1 MNIVIL
7 NHYAGSLNMGM
18 EYRPYYL
25 AKEMIKKGHR
35 VYIVAGTYSH
45 IRQKNIEQKKAI
57 EIEDI
62 EGITYIW
69 IKTVSYKGNG
79 IKRIISML
87 QYTLKTYRL
96 ADILKSEKI
105 DAVVASSTYPLD
117 NFPAKYLAKKNNAKY
132 IYEVHDLWP
141 LSPQELG
148 GYSKW
153 HPFVVIMQIAENYA
167 YRHVDKV
174 ISILPCAEE
183 HMIQH
188 GLKKGKF
195 VHIPNGV
202 YLPEMGCVQQLR
214 QDILDAIP
222 TDKIVVGYCGTLGVA
237 NALDKLVEAAKIT
250 ENSNPNI
257 FYAIVGKGPEKE
269 NLLDLI
275 HRNNLSNIAVF
286 DSIPKKEVQSFLQI
300 CDIIIIIIWNNSKLY
315 QYGISPNKLFDYMYS
330 GKPIIQAVKAGN
342 DIVQDARCGYTIDAN
357 PNSIV
362 EAIEKI
368 IALGPEKRSEMGNNG
383 YKYVVENHD
392 YTVLADKF
400 MEVVKK

>member
-1 MNIVIL
+1 MNIIIL
-7 NHYAGSLNMGM
+7 NHYAGSINMGM

-25 AKEMIKKGHR
+25 AKEMIKRGHR

-45 IRQKNIEQKKAI
+45 IRQKNREQEKAI
-57 EIEDI
+57 EIENI

-69 IKTVSYKGNG
+69 IKTISYRRNG

-87 QYTLKTYRL
+87 QYTLKAYRL
-96 ADILKSEKI
+96 GYILKSEKI

-117 NFPAKYLAKKNNAKY
+117 NFPARYLAKRNNAKY

-153 HPFVVIMQIAENYA
+153 HPFILIMQIAENYA
-167 YRHVDKV
+167 YRHVDNV
-174 ISILPCAEE
+174 ISILPCAEK
-183 HMIQH
+183 HMIEH

-202 YLPEMGCVQQLR
+202 YLPEMESVQELNHK
-214 QDILDAIP
+214 ILDAIP
-222 TDKIVVGYCGTLGVA
+222 KDKIIVGYCGTLGIA
-237 NALDKLVEAAKIT
+237 NALDKIVEAAKIT
-250 ENSNPNI
+250 ENSNPDI
-257 FYAIVGKGPEKE
+257 FYVIVGKGPEKE

-275 HRNNLSNIAVF
+275 HQYNLSNIAVF
-286 DSIPKKEVQSFLQI
+286 DPVPKKEVHSFLKI
-300 CDIIIIIIWNNSKLY
+300 CDIIIIWNDSNLY

-342 DIVQDARCGYTIDAN
+342 DIVRDAKCGYTIDSS
-357 PNSIV
+357 PDSIV
-362 EAIEKI
+362 EAIEKL
-368 IALGPEKRSEMGNNG
+368 IALGPDKRQEMGYNG
-383 YKYVVENHD
+383 YNYVIKNHD
-392 YTVLADKF
+392 YSVLADKF
-400 MEVVKK
+400 MEVIMK